1 MFRRGVPALGAV
13 LALGPVAVVWD
24 SLPAAP
30 AAPAGVA
37 SKANSNTTLSMAALV
52 GSTSPTFRAKVIGV
66 PSGTAAPTGSVSFA
80 VNGFG
85 PLQCDGLSD
94 TVSMSGGVATCKVTS
109 ALPASGSPETAQA
122 TYSGDGNFTAS
133 GGTFTASGGS
143 FHPNDGNP
151 APVVPLVVTPPAS
164 IPDDCSSDAAPA
176 LLSWLSSLPPGTASK
191 PVVVKLPALACYA
204 VNESLHIQ
212 NSTNLTIDGD
222 GSTIV
227 QPVAATDNGLHPILF
242 LTQDTGLTIKN
253 LNINGAYDGTNGGVG
268 REGSYGIQMEAD
280 HGVTLTGLTVSNIQ
294 GDFMTLQPPYG
305 LDGDQSLNTDI
316 AITGSTFTN
325 AGYHGLTVESANG
338 LTVSGDTFTGM
349 GPDAM
354 DFEYDI
360 YSTSIVNGQ
369 AQWAAEDNITIGPNN
384 TWSNFSSDW
393 LASLQGQVPGVQEQ
407 HVTLT
412 GNTIN
417 NSAPLIQILG
427 TNPADTTAPYVN
439 SHLTITNNTATQP
452 ALPTHGGSIA
462 TQWPGSAMEVQYVAA
477 VNVSNNVF
485 PMFDGTCTLGLVY
498 FCDTPYI
505 AAIRVWGSNGLTI
518 MDNVFNGAL
527 GVLYPPDPT
536 SPVSVQAAGAS
547 GDNAAVTQCG
557 NSYGVNAAQLDATC
571 ASTG

>member
-1 MFRRGVPALGAV
+1 
-13 LALGPVAVVWD
+13 
-24 SLPAAP
+24 
-30 AAPAGVA
+30 
-37 SKANSNTTLSMAALV
+37 
-52 GSTSPTFRAKVIGV
+52 
-66 PSGTAAPTGSVSFA
+66 
-80 VNGFG
+80 
-85 PLQCDGLSD
+85 
-94 TVSMSGGVATCKVTS
+94 MSGGVATCKVTS

-294 GDFMTLQPPYG
+294 GDFMTFQPPYG